1 MSKPT
6 VNKVSIW
13 LESDGHTFSNGTE
26 AEGGDVREIVVNT
39 FKTALVPEQYLD
51 TEDSARHLRDIGISI
66 TTDELV
72 VHSTPTNGIVAVMAV
87 VGSTLA
93 TLREQYPN
101 VTFTSPLLL
110 GEPLERG
117 TLLELR
123 TNTLYVR
130 IYDDGLRFAEAINI
144 ESEGDLLFALESLNR
159 TYGIYNMYA
168 RAKGNTEAIA
178 RITKGCFSNLAV
190 DKSSEA

>member
-13 LESDGHTFSNGTE
+13 LESDGHTFSNRVE
-26 AEGGDVREIVVNT
+26 AKRGDKVEVVVDT

-51 TEDSARHLRDIGISI
+51 TEDSARHLRDIGISV
-66 TTDELV
+66 TADERV

-178 RITKGCFSNLAV
+178 RITKGCFSNLAA

>member
-51 TEDSARHLRDIGISI
+51 TNDSSRHLRDIGLSVAM
-66 TTDELV
+66 DEHAV
-72 VHSTPTNGIVAVMAV
+72 CSAPTGGIVAVMAI
-87 VGSTLA
+87 GSDTLA
-93 TLREQYPN
+93 TLREQYPHA
-101 VTFTSPLLL
+101 TFTSPLLL
-110 GEPLERG
+110 GEPMEQG

-123 TNTLYVR
+123 AKTLFVR
-130 IYDDGLRFAEAINI
+130 IYDNGLRFAEAINI
-144 ESEGDLLFALESLNR
+144 ESEGDILFTLESLHR
-159 TYGIYNMYA
+159 TYGFYNMNA
-168 RAKGNTEAIA
+168 RAKGDTEALL
-178 RITKGCFSNLAV
+178 RLTKGCFRVLEI
-190 DKSSEA
+190 DTSSEA